1 MWYYIM
7 ENQVC
12 KHVTRSVEDVNNWLK
27 TNNKYIKKIY
37 AKDFNQ
43 DMIIVEVK

>member
-1 MWYYIM
+1 MWYYII

-12 KHVTRSVEDVNNWLK
+12 KHVTCSVEDVNNWLK

-37 AKDFNQ
+37 VKDFNQ